1 MIRSINIEKFRCQ
14 GKVIVVNYRQQKLYL
29 EKTKYLKRIIN
40 NVMLKL
46 RYMVLQ
52 RRSGTESEHPKIF
65 HLLSTLTA
73 K

>member
-14 GKVIVVNYRQQKLYL
+14 VKVIVVNYRQQKLYL
-29 EKTKYLKRIIN
+29 EKTKYLKRIIK

-52 RRSGTESEHPKIF
+52 RRSKTESEHPKIF
-65 HLLSTLTA
+65 HVLSTLIA

>member
-1 MIRSINIEKFRCQ
+1 M
-14 GKVIVVNYRQQKLYL
+14 YL
-29 EKTKYLKRIIN
+29 EKKKYSKRIIN

-52 RRSGTESEHPKIF
+52 RRSKTESEHPKIF
-65 HLLSTLTA
+65 HLLSTLIA